1 MCIASVQHFTTCAT
15 THEKENKVYQIKI
28 TNQVIQCCLEI
39 VTPTALGAGHISQ
52 EMLCFILTATI
63 EAESTK

>member
-1 MCIASVQHFTTCAT
+1 MCIENVQNFIKYTT

-39 VTPTALGAGHISQ
+39 VTSMFGAGHISQ
-52 EMLCFILTATI
+52 EMLCLILTATI
-63 EAESTK
+63 EVESTK